1 MTTLVLLVPLERF
14 LVVAAVVVAAAAAAA
29 AVVLLPLLPFCCNT
43 RRPISLANI
52 TIIVGGCCC

>member
-1 MTTLVLLVPLERF
+1 MATLVLLVPLERF
-14 LVVAAVVVAAAAAAA
+14 LVVAAVVVAAVAA